1 MWKFPQVAIQEQLL
15 SMLAQPFNQIVV
27 VGFNFNHAT
36 SQLTVIPSEC
46 FLPTKQDLKEYL
58 KQRVLRGGHASTPPL
73 VNVLNEMPMQFMHP
87 VGDVPEII
95 LSVLQDL
102 DGNGQRST
110 SRTLLHM
117 NDRMN
122 YIRLYKD
129 MTQHQAKQLLKITKS
144 ACILSK
150 GSDEEED
157 GMGSE

>member
-1 MWKFPQVAIQEQLL
+1 
-15 SMLAQPFNQIVV
+15 
-27 VGFNFNHAT
+27 
-36 SQLTVIPSEC
+36 
-46 FLPTKQDLKEYL
+46 
-58 KQRVLRGGHASTPPL
+58 
-73 VNVLNEMPMQFMHP
+73 MQFMHP

-102 DGNGQRST
+102 DGTGQRTS

-117 NDRMN
+117 NDRMD

-144 ACILSK
+144 AGILSK